1 MARQTDRSSISLE
14 THLTLKRLDMVLA
27 DDRSEILD
35 YFRQIESR
43 EILPTEEAFIEFQ
56 LELQEAFKDNRA
68 MIFGYA
74 NGYSG
79 YIPDAES
86 YEADSY
92 ETNPTIMHRAGQ
104 LAGKEM
110 LEEGKALLANVGGI
124 GASFE

>member
-1 MARQTDRSSISLE
+1 YRPTGL
-14 THLTLKRLDMVLA
+14 RLPRVL
-27 DDRSEILD
+27 R
-35 YFRQIESR
+35 
-43 EILPTEEAFIEFQ
+43 LPTRHSRQ
-56 LELQEAFKDNRA
+56 
-68 MIFGYA
+68 
-74 NGYSG
+74 NGKLFPCRPSG

-92 ETNPTIMHRAGQ
+92 ETNPTIMHRPGQ

>member
-79 YIPDAES
+79 SA
-86 YEADSY
+86 
-92 ETNPTIMHRAGQ
+92 R
-104 LAGKEM
+104 K
-110 LEEGKALLANVGGI
+110 
-124 GASFE
+124 